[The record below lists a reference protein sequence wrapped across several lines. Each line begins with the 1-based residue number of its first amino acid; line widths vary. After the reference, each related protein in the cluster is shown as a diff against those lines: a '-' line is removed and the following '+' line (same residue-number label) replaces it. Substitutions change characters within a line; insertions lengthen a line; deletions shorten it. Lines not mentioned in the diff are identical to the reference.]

1 MEIAWFGSGCFRLR
15 DRNTI
20 AVTDPYLP
28 DPSFQNLQIKAD
40 VTTLSLIGPKI
51 RKLVAATRSEVYT
64 IQGPGEYEIGGIF
77 VRGLP
82 AHRPSAESNG
92 QGAGFVYRYTVDG
105 VSVCHLGQLSAP
117 PDQGVIDQFASPDVL
132 IIPPGG
138 RGSFNR
144 ADAIRLVSTMTP
156 SYVIPMGYAT
166 AKPTENEEAITG
178 FLREL
183 GMDLPE
189 PTTAFTIRRGSLP
202 AEDIEIVRLESRA
215 KLKRPVGEKT

>member
-40 VTTLSLIGPKI
+40 VTTLSVIGPKT
-51 RKLVAATRSEVYT
+51 RKLVAASRHEVYT

-82 AHRPSAESNG
+82 THWPSAESNG
-92 QGAGFVYRYTVDG
+92 QDTGYVYRYTVDG
-105 VSVCHLGQLSAP
+105 ISICHLGQLSAP
-117 PDQGVIDQFASPDVL
+117 PDQEVIDQFESPQVL
-132 IIPPGG
+132 IVPPGG
-138 RGSFNR
+138 RGSFSR
-144 ADAIRLVSTMTP
+144 GDAIRLVSAMTP
-156 SYVIPMGYAT
+156 SYVIPMGYAA
-166 AKPTENEEAITG
+166 AKPAENKEAIDG
-178 FLREL
+178 FLHEL

-189 PTTAFTIRRGSLP
+189 PAATLTIRRGTLSS
-202 AEDIEIVRLESRA
+202 ENTEVVRLESRA

>member
-40 VTTLSLIGPKI
+40 VTTLSLVGPKT
-51 RKLVAATRSEVYT
+51 RKLVAASRHEVYT

-92 QGAGFVYRYTVDG
+92 QSAGDVYRYTVDG
-105 VSVCHLGQLSAP
+105 VSICHLGQLNAP
-117 PDQGVIDQFASPDVL
+117 PDQEVIDQFDSPRVL

-138 RGSFNR
+138 RGAFSR
-144 ADAIRLVSTMTP
+144 VDAIRLVSAMTP
-156 SYVIPMGYAT
+156 SYIIPMGYAA
-166 AKPTENEEAITG
+166 AKPAENEEAIG
-178 FLREL
+178 SFLREL

-189 PTTAFTIRRGSLP
+189 PAAALTIRRGALP
-202 AEDIEIVRLESRA
+202 TENTEVVRLESRA

>member
-51 RKLVAATRSEVYT
+51 RKLVAASRPEVYT
-64 IQGPGEYEIGGIF
+64 IQEPGEYEIGGIF

-82 AHRPSAESNG
+82 THRPSVESNG
-92 QGAGFVYRYTVDG
+92 QSAGFVYRYTVDG
-105 VSVCHLGQLSAP
+105 VSVCHLGQLNAP
-117 PDQGVIDQFASPDVL
+117 PDQEVIDQFGSPQVL
-132 IIPPGG
+132 IVPPGG
-138 RGSFNR
+138 RGSLSR
-144 ADAIRLVSTMTP
+144 ADAIRLVSAMTP
-156 SYVIPMGYAT
+156 SYVIPMGYAA
-166 AKPTENEEAITG
+166 AKPAENEEAITG

-189 PTTAFTIRRGSLP
+189 QAAAFTIRRGALP
-202 AEDIEIVRLESRA
+202 TENIEVVRLESRA